1 MKKKSWT
8 LVLVTVLGFESMGGT
23 ITSNQFIYCPE
34 ESKPNYIEGS
44 REDISKYLIEHL
56 CSPVEQF

>member
-1 MKKKSWT
+1 
-8 LVLVTVLGFESMGGT
+8 MGGT